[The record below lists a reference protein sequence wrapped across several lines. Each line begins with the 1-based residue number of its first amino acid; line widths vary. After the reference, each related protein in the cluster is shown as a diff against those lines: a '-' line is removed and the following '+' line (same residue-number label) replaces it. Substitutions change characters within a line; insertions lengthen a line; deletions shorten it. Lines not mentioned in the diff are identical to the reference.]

1 MKCRSLEIIHYW
13 HATLLFSQV
22 IKIGDCT
29 ETMRLPN
36 ESGPTE
42 CNMMI
47 IDCHGGSFSRTVQ
60 FGNVKS
66 LTSNRLRVDRTE
78 ETMVTMVDS

>member
-1 MKCRSLEIIHYW
+1 MKCRSLEIIHYP
-13 HATLLFSQV
+13 HAAFLFSLI

-29 ETMRLPN
+29 ETVRLPN

-66 LTSNRLRVDRTE
+66 FTSNRLCVDRTE
-78 ETMVTMVDS
+78 ETLVTMADS